1 MHPAIVQHRS
11 GMSAI
16 CQLYR
21 VGRLEVFGTWRRTHW
36 RVGLI

>member
-1 MHPAIVQHRS
+1 MHPAI
-11 GMSAI
+11 
-16 CQLYR
+16 CQRYR